1 VEKTKALIVGD
12 GAIGK
17 TCLLNRF
24 TNESIDWESE
34 EPEYEPTTFN
44 NFVLSWESDE
54 HGSLEVEMWDTAG
67 QEAFEQLRKLSYP
80 GTDIYLVGYSTTS
93 SISLNN
99 IEHKW
104 IPEITENHTGDD
116 KPWLILVGTKKD
128 IRDGVTEEAAKEAAK
143 KINACALV
151 DTSAK
156 DPDENSSGIHAL
168 TDMMMKL
175 AFKKIK
181 GEPRPDW
188 GAFEAHEVKAPP
200 KSEVKTAPAP
210 APVGEGP
217 SDVKTGPCPPAEP
230 KAAAPAPKKEAAP
243 PKGDSSEPA
252 KGGDGC
258 KCTIM

>member
-1 VEKTKALIVGD
+1 MSNKTKSLIVGD

-24 TNESIDWESE
+24 TNESIDWEQE

-93 SISLNN
+93 NISLNN

-104 IPEITENHTGDD
+104 LPEITENHTGAD
-116 KPWLILVGTKKD
+116 KPWIILVGTKKD
-128 IRDGVTEEAAKEAAK
+128 IRSEVTLEAAIGVAV
-143 KINACALV
+143 KINACNLV

-156 DPDENSSGIHAL
+156 EPDPQASGIHEL
-168 TDMMMKL
+168 TDTMMRL
-175 AFKKIK
+175 AFKKIN

-188 GAFEAHEVKAPP
+188 TAPGKASTAPAAP
-200 KSEVKTAPAP
+200 AAPAP
-210 APVGEGP
+210 AAP
-217 SDVKTGPCPPAEP
+217 
-230 KAAAPAPKKEAAP
+230 AAAPAAKATSA
-243 PKGDSSEPA
+243 PA
-252 KGGDGC
+252 KPASKPKDSKGAAEEPSDAGC
-258 KCTIM
+258 KCVIS